1 MSLIKGH
8 SYFISVTDAVL
19 RAEAKTKSEPKN
31 HLLFGDWLK
40 YLGEE
45 NNGWAKVQCRGDK
58 GWLPNA
64 CFSPHRVLEVNFVD
78 IGQGDGCHIVTPE
91 DEVILID
98 AGIGDNMFRFI
109 SWRYNLRGRKVIGV
123 DGVNDGDPGAMGP
136 FEIDHVVI
144 SHPDKDHY
152 YGFQKLF
159 GCRKVAVKNVYHNGV
174 VERPIKEADKDPSLR
189 YFSKDD
195 LGGYAKN
202 EKSDYFLWDIVM
214 SNTAMHQL
222 IKKHKTTQ
230 KNYLQTLRKAVENN
244 KQVKFTALSA
254 AAGHV
259 PGFDENAEVELKLLG
274 PLTET
279 VKHGSKSRNCLIK
292 LGNEGVT
299 KNGHSVVLQLR
310 IGKLKVML
318 GGDLNTESEDYLLK
332 HYAQTNFK
340 ASELESRV
348 REIKAKG
355 ITATPDENQ
364 ELAEGE
370 AELQGIITKG
380 RGHFQADITKACH
393 HGSHHF
399 SETFLQVLNSIV
411 TVISSGD
418 EESYAHPRPDALGAF
433 GKYGRGIRPLIF
445 STELARNTKEFNHV
459 YDYFAQ
465 LKEFEAKIK
474 AAPSD
479 KEKKKIEK
487 EMQERKDRNV
497 AVYGMITL
505 RTDGEKV
512 VLAQK
517 LEIPGGEDNKWDI
530 HELRFNKNLGEFEY
544 IIKAKG
550 HRGTY

>member
-1 MSLIKGH
+1 MSLVKGK

-19 RAEAKTKSEPKN
+19 RAEAKPKSEPKN

-58 GWLPNA
+58 GWLRKTW
-64 CFSPHRVLEVNFVD
+64 FSPDRVMEVNFVD

-109 SWRYNLRGRKVIGV
+109 NWRYNLRDRKVIGI
-123 DGVNDGDPGAMGP
+123 DGVNEGDQGARGP

-152 YGFQKLF
+152 YGFQDLF
-159 GCRKVAVKNVYHNGV
+159 DCRKVTVRSVYHNGA
-174 VERPIKEADKDPSLR
+174 VERPIHAADKDPDLR

-202 EKSDYFLWDIVM
+202 ENGDYFLWDMVT

-222 IKKHKTTQ
+222 VNKHKTTQ
-230 KNYLQTLRKAVENN
+230 KQYLQTLRKAVENN
-244 KQVKFTALSA
+244 KHVKFTALSA

-259 PGFDENAEVELKLLG
+259 SGFDEDANVELKLLG
-274 PLTET
+274 PLTEK
-279 VKHGSKSRNCLIK
+279 VKRGSKFRECLLK

-299 KNGHSVVLQLR
+299 KNGHSVILQLR

-332 HYAQTNFK
+332 HYAQTS
-340 ASELESRV
+340 SETSKLENQV
-348 REIKAKG
+348 YEIKAKG
-355 ITATPDENQ
+355 TTATPEEKQ
-364 ELAEGE
+364 ELAEAE
-370 AELQGIITKG
+370 AELQVIITKG
-380 RGHFQADITKACH
+380 RRHFQADITKACH

-411 TVISSGD
+411 SVISSGD
-418 EESYAHPRPDALGAF
+418 EESYAHPRPDALGSF
-433 GKYGRGIRPLIF
+433 GKYGRGVRPLIF
-445 STELARNTKEFNHV
+445 STELARNTKEFSHV

-465 LKEFEAKIK
+465 LKDYEAKIK
-474 AAPSD
+474 AAASD
-479 KEKKKIEK
+479 KAKKKIEK

-530 HELRFNKNLGEFEY
+530 HELHFNKDLGEFEY
-544 IIKAKG
+544 VLSAKG
-550 HRGTY
+550 H